1 MLEDTLGLEAG
12 AKYKI
17 IIYKDITQ
25 EAKKIFRAVR
35 QCELNFKSDLMPE
48 YIGLS
53 RSLIISMLHGARD
66 KLVMKNR
73 LNKFSSYG
81 SMSDTSRRK
90 IREYIDCLIEQGY
103 LYLQKSD
110 VTYTR
115 LRCLMAKVNS
125 AFHGEKIL
133 IKCNS
138 VDYIAGKIQQDLNYS
153 RRKRKPKENSG
164 ESKQLLLLP
173 ELKPEL
179 KPEQELNQ
187 ELTLNLSD
195 DDAELYNIL
204 RGVRMRLAGQEK
216 VSAFIICHNEVL
228 NQMVMRKPRNI
239 TELLS
244 ISGIGKV
251 KAERYGPAFLEQIIK
266 WLDRD

>member
-17 IIYKDITQ
+17 IIYKEITQ

-35 QCELNFKSDLMPE
+35 QCELNFKSDLLPE

-53 RSLIISMLHGARD
+53 RSLIINMLHGAHD
-66 KLVMKNR
+66 KLIIKNR

-81 SMSDTSRRK
+81 SMSDISRRK
-90 IREYIDCLIEQGY
+90 IREYIDCLIDQGY
-103 LYLQKSD
+103 LYLHKSD

-115 LRCLMAKVNS
+115 LRCLMDKVND

-138 VDYIAGKIQQDLNYS
+138 VDYIAGKIKQNLNYS
-153 RRKRKPKENSG
+153 KCKPKENSG

-228 NQMVMRKPRNI
+228 KQMVLRKPRNI

-244 ISGIGKV
+244 ISGIGEV
-251 KAERYGPAFLEQIIK
+251 KAERYGDAFLSKIIQ
-266 WLDRD
+266 WLDRE

>member
-17 IIYKDITQ
+17 IIYKDITPD
-25 EAKKIFRAVR
+25 AKKIFRAVR

-90 IREYIDCLIEQGY
+90 IREYIDCLIDQGY
-103 LYLQKSD
+103 LYLHKSD

-115 LRCLMAKVNS
+115 LRCLMAKVNA

-138 VDYIAGKIQQDLNYS
+138 VDYIAGKI
-153 RRKRKPKENSG
+153 K
-164 ESKQLLLLP
+164 
-173 ELKPEL
+173 
-179 KPEQELNQ
+179 
-187 ELTLNLSD
+187 
-195 DDAELYNIL
+195 
-204 RGVRMRLAGQEK
+204 
-216 VSAFIICHNEVL
+216 
-228 NQMVMRKPRNI
+228 
-239 TELLS
+239 
-244 ISGIGKV
+244 
-251 KAERYGPAFLEQIIK
+251 
-266 WLDRD
+266 